1 MFDEKR
7 KFEEVMALA
16 ELEPELRNIYVEGVT
31 DKIFINDYLENQQ
44 VENIKTYFIDQIDF
58 SLIYTQMNPTQVQQF
73 EENNKERVIYLANE
87 LEKRFGKALSH
98 TICVIDVDMDY
109 VLNNV
114 RTGSYIVYTDY
125 NSMELYLWSFN
136 AISRFLVIGHHVT
149 KPVNISSFL
158 NSLQAVCRQVFFI
171 RCILFQHGGSI
182 IENDKEFSFDKQTF
196 TCKLDINK
204 YWEKVIQ
211 KNGLSL
217 ESQKLRKIFDDS
229 YNNSTLDPKK
239 EMRGHDFVHYLYLC
253 IKSYKKSLRMSE
265 EEFANL
271 LWGFADYSELSQ
283 KSLFQKVIA
292 L

>member
-7 KFEEVMALA
+7 KFEEVIALA

-58 SLIYTQMNPTQVQQF
+58 SFIYTQMDPTQVQQL

-87 LEKRFGKALSH
+87 LEKIFGNTLSH
-98 TICVIDVDMDY
+98 TICIIDADMDY
-109 VLNNV
+109 ALNNV
-114 RTGSYIVYTDY
+114 RTGSYIMYTDY

-136 AISRFLVIGHHVT
+136 TISRFLVIGHHVT
-149 KPVNISSFL
+149 KSVNISSFL

-217 ESQKLRKIFDDS
+217 ESQKLRKKFDDS

-253 IKSYKKSLRMSE
+253 IKS
-265 EEFANL
+265 
-271 LWGFADYSELSQ
+271 
-283 KSLFQKVIA
+283 
-292 L
+292 